1 MNVGP
6 VDLARPRAIFAMAIA
21 TLVALTFAATAGAE
35 SLLGKPAKGP
45 AGTKFYKPPKDF
57 PAAHGKLIW
66 QRKAGGVS
74 PIDGAASDTLVLYS
88 STTPAG
94 DPTAVSG
101 VVSVP
106 EGEPPKKGWPVISHA
121 HGTTGTAD
129 VCAPSRVSPKS
140 PVAAFVDY
148 IDPELEDWIDAGYA
162 VVQTDYQGLGT
173 PGPHE
178 YLIRTAEGRGV
189 VDIVAAARQ
198 LDPDIGKGYLL
209 AGHSQG
215 GHAALSAAGIAEKWG
230 KGLKLRGTVAFA
242 PASHIADQAALLPA
256 LTSPSPLS
264 ALVALIV
271 EGAASFSS
279 QVKVPQILA
288 DEPLA
293 LFPEVQTKCVGQ
305 LAETSSFGGIAPAEL
320 VRDGA
325 DLGPLLNVLRAQNP
339 AVKTKA
345 PILIAQGTADTTVF
359 KQFTDLLADELV
371 RLGDEVDY
379 EVYEG
384 VDHGDIPSAAGP
396 AALDFYKRELP
407 PRK

>member
-1 MNVGP
+1 MHAA
-6 VDLARPRAIFAMAIA
+6 ARFRRRTVVAITFALTA
-21 TLVALTFAATAGAE
+21 TLALALVASAGAAK
-35 SLLGKPAKGP
+35 KPVKGP
-45 AGTKFYKPPKDF
+45 AGAKFYTPPTDTPSK
-57 PAAHGKLIW
+57 HGKLIW

-106 EGEPPKKGWPVISHA
+106 EGKPPRKGWPVISYA

-129 VCAPSRVSPKS
+129 VCAPSRVSPGS
-140 PVAAFVDY
+140 PVAAGVDY

-242 PASHIADQAALLPA
+242 PASHVADQASLLPA
-256 LTSPSPLS
+256 LTAPSPLS

-279 QVKVPQILA
+279 QVQVPQILA

-293 LFPEVQTKCVGQ
+293 LFPEVRTKCVGQ
-305 LAETSSFGGIAPAEL
+305 LAEMSSFGGIAPADL

-325 DLGPLLNVLRAQNP
+325 NLEPLLGVLRAQNP
-339 AVKTKA
+339 AVKTRA

-371 RLGDEVDY
+371 KLGDEVDY
-379 EVYEG
+379 EIYEG
-384 VDHGDIPSAAGP
+384 VNHGDIPSAAGP
-396 AALDFYKRELP
+396 AALDFYMRELP